1 MPLTALESQVTGA
14 IEKLSES
21 VVGIDSTKLTH
32 DYRFGLVPIEG
43 QGSGVIIDPRGT
55 IVTNHHVI
63 DDASKVQVHLKDGR
77 SLVGEVV
84 GSDPATDLALVKV
97 NAENLPFATL
107 GDSESLKV
115 GQFVLAI
122 GNALG
127 LPGAPTVSMGV
138 ISALGRP
145 LPGTDF
151 VLEGLVQT
159 DAAINPGN
167 SGGPARGPR
176 RQGHRPQHSDDTLR
190 PGSRFRHSLGHHQ
203 EDHRPDFE
211 ARQGGADPGSAYPGS
226 TSTPQFARRYGL
238 SVESGVLLAE
248 VMRDSPAHAAGLR
261 EGDIVVGMGE
271 SKVEQMK
278 GLVTALSKSA
288 IGDRVT
294 MSFVRTGTT
303 YEADIRLAETPDA
316 AADETKV
323 RPSPGFHHRPVLQR
337 LNEKA
342 SSCRT
347 APP

>member
-1 MPLTALESQVTGA
+1 MPLTGLESQVTGA

-21 VVGIDSTKLTH
+21 VVGIDSTKLTR
-32 DYRFGLVPIEG
+32 DSRFGLVPIEG
-43 QGSGVIIDPRGT
+43 QGSGVIIDPSGT

-77 SLVGEVV
+77 TLVGEVI
-84 GSDPATDLALVKV
+84 GSDAATDIALVRVK
-97 NAENLPFATL
+97 AENLPSAAL

-167 SGGPARGPR
+167 SGGPLADLDGRVIGINTAMIPFA
-176 RQGHRPQHSDDTLR
+176 QGVGFAIPSDTIKRIIDQISKNGRVVRPW
-190 PGSRFRHSLGHHQ
+190 LGISGL
-203 EDHRPDFE
+203 DVNP
-211 ARQGGADPGSAYPGS
+211 SI
-226 TSTPQFARRYGL
+226 ARRYGL

-261 EGDIVVGMGE
+261 EGDIVVGIGE
-271 SKVEQMK
+271 TKVEQMK
-278 GLVTALSKSA
+278 
-288 IGDRVT
+288 
-294 MSFVRTGTT
+294 GTT
-303 YEADIRLAETPDA
+303 YEADIRLAETP
-316 AADETKV
+316 TPLLT
-323 RPSPGFHHRPVLQR
+323 RRR
-337 LNEKA
+337 
-342 SSCRT
+342 
-347 APP
+347 

>member
-1 MPLTALESQVTGA
+1 MPLTGLESQITGA

-21 VVGIDSTKLTH
+21 VVGIDSTKLTR
-32 DYRFGLVPIEG
+32 DYRYGLVPIEG
-43 QGSGVIIDPRGT
+43 QGSGVIIDPSGT

-77 SLVGEVV
+77 TLMGEVI
-84 GSDPATDLALVKV
+84 GSDEATDIALVRVK
-97 NAENLPFATL
+97 AEDLPSASL

-167 SGGPARGPR
+167 SGGPLADLDGRVIGINTAMIPFA
-176 RQGHRPQHSDDTLR
+176 QGVGFAIPSDTIKRIIDQISKNGRVVRPW
-190 PGSRFRHSLGHHQ
+190 LGISGL
-203 EDHRPDFE
+203 DVNP
-211 ARQGGADPGSAYPGS
+211 SI
-226 TSTPQFARRYGL
+226 ARRYGL

-261 EGDIVVGMGE
+261 EGDIVVGLGE
-271 SKVEQMK
+271 TKVEQMK
-278 GLVTALSKSA
+278 GLVTALSKST
-288 IGDRVT
+288 IGERVT

-303 YEADIRLAETPDA
+303 YEADIRLAETP
-316 AADETKV
+316 TPLLT
-323 RPSPGFHHRPVLQR
+323 RRR
-337 LNEKA
+337 
-342 SSCRT
+342 
-347 APP
+347 

>member
-1 MPLTALESQVTGA
+1 MPLTQLESQVTGA

-21 VVGIDSTKLTH
+21 VVGIDSTKLTRDH
-32 DYRFGLVPIEG
+32 RFGLVPIEG
-43 QGSGVIIDPRGT
+43 QGSGVIIDANGT

-77 SLVGEVV
+77 SLVGEVI
-84 GSDPATDLALVKV
+84 GSDPATDVALVRV
-97 NAENLPFATL
+97 GAQNLPFATL

-167 SGGPARGPR
+167 SGGPLADLEGRVIGLNTAMIPFA
-176 RQGHRPQHSDDTLR
+176 QGVGFAIPSDTIKRIIDQISKHGRVVRPW
-190 PGSRFRHSLGHHQ
+190 LGISGL
-203 EDHRPDFE
+203 DVNP
-211 ARQGGADPGSAYPGS
+211 SI
-226 TSTPQFARRYGL
+226 ARRYGL

-248 VMRDSPAHAAGLR
+248 VLGDSPAHRAGLR

-271 SKVEQMK
+271 AKVEQMK
-278 GLVTALSKSA
+278 GLVTALSKFA
-288 IGDRVT
+288 IGERVT
-294 MSFVRTGTT
+294 LDVVRAGTA
-303 YEADIRLAETPDA
+303 YEAELRLAETP
-316 AADETKV
+316 
-323 RPSPGFHHRPVLQR
+323 
-337 LNEKA
+337 
-342 SSCRT
+342 
-347 APP
+347 APLLSRRR

>member
-1 MPLTALESQVTGA
+1 MTLTALESQVTGA

-21 VVGIDSTKLTH
+21 VVGIDSTKLTR
-32 DYRFGLVPIEG
+32 DYRFGLVPVEG

-77 SLVGEVV
+77 SLVGEVI
-84 GSDPATDLALVKV
+84 GSDPATDLALVRVK
-97 NAENLPFATL
+97 AENLSFATL
-107 GDSESLKV
+107 GDSDSLKV

-167 SGGPARGPR
+167 SGGPLADLEGRVIGLNTAMIPFA
-176 RQGHRPQHSDDTLR
+176 QGVGFAIPSDTIKRTIDQISKHGRVVRPW
-190 PGSRFRHSLGHHQ
+190 LGISGL
-203 EDHRPDFE
+203 DVNP
-211 ARQGGADPGSAYPGS
+211 SI
-226 TSTPQFARRYGL
+226 ARRYGL
-238 SVESGVLLAE
+238 SFDSGVLLAE

-261 EGDIVVGMGE
+261 EGDIVVGIGE
-271 SKVEQMK
+271 NKVEQMK
-278 GLVTALSKSA
+278 GLVTALSKFS
-288 IGDRVT
+288 IGERVT
-294 MSFVRTGTT
+294 VSFVRTGTT
-303 YEADIRLAETPDA
+303 YEADLRLAETP
-316 AADETKV
+316 
-323 RPSPGFHHRPVLQR
+323 
-337 LNEKA
+337 
-342 SSCRT
+342 
-347 APP
+347 APLLTRRR